1 MPITVEFQ
9 DMFMYSVIPA
19 ALAVLVATVV
29 GVAGFIYFKKRKNVK
44 PKEQVKQE
52 QPVTKPVVNEV
63 QIRDRYCQMVN
74 ELEAKFKS
82 GKLSNRTAYQKLSEI
97 LRQFVFE
104 LTGVKVHNF
113 TLEEIKKVNMP
124 NLTRIIDEC
133 YAPEFSV
140 DNEGDIYNTIQKTR
154 MVIKEWR

>member
-1 MPITVEFQ
+1 MPITVELQ
-9 DMFMYSVIPA
+9 DMFRYSFIPVA
-19 ALAVLVATVV
+19 IVVVLAVAI
-29 GVAGFIYFKKRKNVK
+29 GVAGLIYFVKHKKEKPVKQVVK
-44 PKEQVKQE
+44 P
-52 QPVTKPVVNEV
+52 QPVPKPVNEV
-63 QIRDRYCQMVN
+63 QIRDKYCGLID
-74 ELEAKFKS
+74 ELEITYKN
-82 GKLSNRTAYQKLSEI
+82 GQMSNRKAYQKLSEL

-113 TLEEIKKVNMP
+113 TLEEIKRVNMP

-140 DNEGDIYNTIQKTR
+140 DKKGNIDDTIKKTR

>member
-74 ELEAKFKS
+74 ELEAAFKS
-82 GKLSNRTAYQKLSEI
+82 GELSNRTAYQKLSEI

-113 TLEEIKKVNMP
+113 TLEEIKRVNMP

-140 DNEGDIYNTIQKTR
+140 DSEGDIYNTIQKTR

>member
-9 DMFMYSVIPA
+9 DMFMYSVIPPMI
-19 ALAVLVATVV
+19 AVLIAVVV
-29 GVAGFIYFKKRKNVK
+29 GVVGFIYFKKRKDVK
-44 PKEQVKQE
+44 PKEQVRQE
-52 QPVTKPVVNEV
+52 APVTKPVVNEV

-74 ELEAKFKS
+74 ELEAEFKN

-104 LTGVKVHNF
+104 LTGVKVQNF
-113 TLEEIKKVNMP
+113 TLEEIKRVNMP

-140 DNEGDIYNTIQKTR
+140 DKEGNIDETINKTR